1 MTISYSRR
9 DFHDYDPTSQVVW
22 VLGSSKGPS
31 SSQSCGFDSLS
42 SSQFEIHIVMLSTS
56 MRNLVIY
63 LLIER
68 SILRKKILCFILAHI
83 LIRANRNKNQRR
95 RLPPRPYTM
104 LDRIPGQ
111 VARLNRLYFHEGPA
125 CFDNPRIDRNT
136 FAKLCFLLSELGGLR
151 HQRYMTVEEQVSMF
165 LSVLGHHKKQRVIR
179 FDHHRSVN
187 PTPIGDDSTDPRWK
201 WFKGCLGALDGTY
214 VDVHVSSKDRPRY
227 RTRKGKISTN
237 VLGVCDTRMR
247 FVYLL
252 PGWEGSAA
260 DSRALRD
267 AVTRPNG
274 LQVPKGNYYLCDNGY
289 ANSEGFLVPFRGCR
303 YHLNE
308 WGPTMNRP
316 SNAQEHFNMRHTR
329 ARNVIEHAFGVLK
342 MRFPVLGFPT
352 YYPIKTQIRLIMS
365 CFLLHNFSRNEMEV
379 DPIDELLD
387 QTGHQES
394 DGEDPDIIDMVESS
408 PEFNQFREEL
418 ADSMYNIWT
427 IVYRP
432 KSKNFSH

>member
-1 MTISYSRR
+1 MI
-9 DFHDYDPTSQVVW
+9 
-22 VLGSSKGPS
+22 
-31 SSQSCGFDSLS
+31 
-42 SSQFEIHIVMLSTS
+42 STS

-95 RLPPRPYTM
+95 HLPPRPYTM

-111 VARLNRLYFHEGPA
+111 VARLNRFYFHEGPA
-125 CFDNPRIDRNT
+125 CFDNLRIDRNT

-179 FDHHRSVN
+179 FDHHRSGQTVSHYVHLVLNTILKLHNIVLVN
-187 PTPIGDDSTDPRWK
+187 PTPIADDSTDPRWK

-260 DSRALRD
+260 DSRVLRD

-289 ANSEGFLVPFRGCR
+289 ANSKGFLVPFRGCR
-303 YHLNE
+303 YHLNK

-329 ARNVIEHAFGVLK
+329 ARNVIERAFGVLK
-342 MRFPVLGFPT
+342 MRFP
-352 YYPIKTQIRLIMS
+352 
-365 CFLLHNFSRNEMEV
+365 
-379 DPIDELLD
+379 
-387 QTGHQES
+387 TGHQES
-394 DGEDPDIIDMVESS
+394 DGEDPDIVDMVESS

-418 ADSMYNIWT
+418 ANSVTSSIFVTVLNPHPVSTKAVWRQPCSFFQACIFELMCGVPRISVPGNL
-427 IVYRP
+427 
-432 KSKNFSH
+432 